1 MTMNSSQTPRSRTIP
16 VADLLKHIAEE
27 LRDVTQ
33 VVDDL
38 QLLVARLV
46 AVSAIRDGDVM
57 RELQNFDR
65 LGQTLSGV
73 ANFAEALGLAAHGD
87 WSVNPQ
93 SAARAVH
100 LSDLAARLV
109 SRQEKAATT
118 GSVGAGE
125 LEFF

>member
-1 MTMNSSQTPRSRTIP
+1 MAMNSFEPPRARTIP
-16 VADLLKHIAEE
+16 VADLLQHVADE
-27 LRDVTQ
+27 LRDVTR
-33 VVDDL
+33 VVDNL

-57 RELQNFDR
+57 RELQDFDR

-73 ANFAEALGLAAHGD
+73 ANFAEALGLAAHAD
-87 WSVNPQ
+87 WSVNPHP
-93 SAARAVH
+93 AAHAVH

-109 SRQEKAATT
+109 SRQEKAAPT

>member
-1 MTMNSSQTPRSRTIP
+1 MTMNAFETPRSRTIP

-27 LRDVTQ
+27 IRDVTQ

-46 AVSAIRDGDVM
+46 EVSAIRDGDVM
-57 RELQNFDR
+57 RQLQNFDR

-73 ANFAEALGLAAHGD
+73 ANFSEALGLAAHAD

-109 SRQEKAATT
+109 SRQEKAPAT
-118 GSVGAGE
+118 GSAGAGE
-125 LEFF
+125 FEYF

>member
-1 MTMNSSQTPRSRTIP
+1 MNSFEPSRSRTIP
-16 VADLLKHIAEE
+16 VADLLQHIADE
-27 LRDVTQ
+27 LRDVTR
-33 VVDDL
+33 VVDNL

-57 RELQNFDR
+57 RELQDFDR

-73 ANFAEALGLAAHGD
+73 ANFAEALGLAAHAD
-87 WSVNPQ
+87 WSVNPHQ
-93 SAARAVH
+93 AAHAVH

-109 SRQEKAATT
+109 SRQEKTAPI

>member
-1 MTMNSSQTPRSRTIP
+1 MTMNSFEPPRSRTIP
-16 VADLLKHIAEE
+16 VADLLQHIADE
-27 LRDVTQ
+27 LRDVTR
-33 VVDDL
+33 VVDNL

-57 RELQNFDR
+57 RELQDFDR

-73 ANFAEALGLAAHGD
+73 ANFAEALGLAAHPD
-87 WSVNPQ
+87 WAVNPHP
-93 SAARAVH
+93 AAHAVH

-109 SRQEKAATT
+109 SRQEKTAPT
-118 GSVGAGE
+118 GAVGAGE

>member
-1 MTMNSSQTPRSRTIP
+1 MTMNSFETAKTRAIP
-16 VADLLKHIAEE
+16 VSDLLRHIAEE

-46 AVSAIRDGDVM
+46 AVSAIRDSATM

-73 ANFAEALGLAAHGD
+73 ANFAEALGHAATAD
-87 WSVNPQ
+87 WAVDPQ

-109 SRQEKAATT
+109 SRREKA
-118 GSVGAGE
+118 GVSGGVGAGE

>member
-1 MTMNSSQTPRSRTIP
+1 MTMNSFETAKTRAIP
-16 VADLLKHIAEE
+16 VSDLLRHIAEE

-46 AVSAIRDGDVM
+46 AVSAIRDSATM

-73 ANFAEALGLAAHGD
+73 ANFAEALGQAAAAD
-87 WSVNPQ
+87 WAVDPQ
-93 SAARAVH
+93 PAARAVH

-109 SRQEKAATT
+109 SRREKV
-118 GSVGAGE
+118 GVSGGVGAGE

>member
-1 MTMNSSQTPRSRTIP
+1 MTMNSFETAKSRTVS
-16 VADLLKHIAEE
+16 VADLLRLIAEE

-46 AVSAIRDGDVM
+46 AVSAICDSVTM

-73 ANFAEALGLAAHGD
+73 ANFAEALGRAADAD
-87 WSVNPQ
+87 WAVDPQ

-109 SRQEKAATT
+109 SRQEKAATAS
-118 GSVGAGE
+118 SVGAGE

>member
-1 MTMNSSQTPRSRTIP
+1 MTMNSSQTPGSRTIP
-16 VADLLKHIAEE
+16 VADLLKHIADE

-73 ANFAEALGLAAHGD
+73 ANFAEALGLAADGD
-87 WSVNPQ
+87 WSVNPH

-109 SRQEKAATT
+109 SRQENAPANS
-118 GSVGAGE
+118 SVGAGE

>member
-1 MTMNSSQTPRSRTIP
+1 MTMNSFETQRSRTIP
-16 VADLLKHIAEE
+16 VADLLQHIAGE

-46 AVSAIRDGDVM
+46 EVSAIRDGDVM
-57 RELQNFDR
+57 RQLQDFDR
-65 LGQTLSGV
+65 LAQTLSGV
-73 ANFAEALGLAAHGD
+73 ANFAEALGLAAHAD

-109 SRQEKAATT
+109 SRQEKAAAT
-118 GSVGAGE
+118 GSGE
-125 LEFF
+125 FEYF

>member
-1 MTMNSSQTPRSRTIP
+1 MTMSSFETPRSRTIP

-46 AVSAIRDGDVM
+46 AVSAIRDGDVI

-73 ANFAEALGLAAHGD
+73 ANFAEALGVAAHAD
-87 WSVNPQ
+87 WSVNPH

-109 SRQEKAATT
+109 SRQEKAATAS
-118 GSVGAGE
+118 SVGAGE

>member
-1 MTMNSSQTPRSRTIP
+1 MNSSQTPASRTIP
-16 VADLLKHIAEE
+16 VADLLRHIAEE

-73 ANFAEALGLAAHGD
+73 ANFAEALGLAADAD
-87 WSVNPQ
+87 WSVNPH

-100 LSDLAARLV
+100 LSDLADRLV

-118 GSVGAGE
+118 SSVGAGE

>member
-1 MTMNSSQTPRSRTIP
+1 MTMNSFETAKTRAIP
-16 VADLLKHIAEE
+16 VSDLLRHIAEE

-38 QLLVARLV
+38 QLLVARLL
-46 AVSAIRDGDVM
+46 AVSAIRDSATM

-73 ANFAEALGLAAHGD
+73 ANFAEALGLAAAAD
-87 WSVNPQ
+87 WAVDPQ

-109 SRQEKAATT
+109 SRREKA
-118 GSVGAGE
+118 GVSGGVGAGE